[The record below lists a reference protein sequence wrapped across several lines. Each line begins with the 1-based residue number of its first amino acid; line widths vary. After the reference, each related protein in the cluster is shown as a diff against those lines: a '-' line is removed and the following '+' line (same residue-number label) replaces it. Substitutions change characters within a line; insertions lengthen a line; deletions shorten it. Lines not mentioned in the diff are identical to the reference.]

1 MLKADSVSGKGKM
14 PASQRGPTSG
24 SSLVPFYFSVLAA
37 WLLGMDQLQQL
48 WANVSTFFV
57 DGSISIYTKG
67 IWGVYTWVVQ
77 SEYAE
82 LPQHHCPRQPTV
94 ITQSRPLS
102 FPVPLPDLTAHLSLP
117 ETLGLTNL
125 LPSLGCFSFLLLPEC
140 SAGASSTMRDTVPML
155 HHRDDFSC
163 GSAAGNFPKLRKCP
177 STSSLLSFSIY
188 F

>member
-1 MLKADSVSGKGKM
+1 M

-67 IWGVYTWVVQ
+67 IWEVYTWVVQ

-155 HHRDDFSC
+155 QHRDDFSC
-163 GSAAGNFPKLRKCP
+163 GSAVGNFPKLRKRP

-188 F
+188 FW